1 VASNSVYACT
11 GAESRPLLIVTALD
25 AERAPIEGLATG
37 LTRRVLRAGG
47 DEDLLI
53 GAINGIAVALLRCG
67 VGKLS
72 AALATTSAMELSPRG
87 VISVGSAASLHPGFA
102 IGDVVISNEVLQHD
116 FGAAR
121 SGGFDLFGYG
131 APLPSAGDPRI
142 RAAER
147 LGAGALAAASSV
159 AEQLID
165 PAGTGKAMRLSRG
178 VIATGDA
185 FINDHATRDAIQA
198 RTGADV
204 VEMEG
209 AAVAYVATR
218 HGTPWL
224 VVRSVSDAGDGGADV
239 SFDRYLPIAAQNAA
253 TVVAA
258 ILPAFSA

>member
-1 VASNSVYACT
+1 VTSASANASEGTEA
-11 GAESRPLLIVTALD
+11 RPLLIVTALD
-25 AERAPIEGLATG
+25 AERAPIEALATG
-37 LTRRVLRAGG
+37 LKRRDLRAVGEG
-47 DEDLLI
+47 NLLI
-53 GAINGIAVALLRCG
+53 GAINGVAVALLRCG
-67 VGKLS
+67 VGKL
-72 AALATTSAMELSPRG
+72 AATLATTGAMALSPRG
-87 VISVGSAASLHPGFA
+87 VVSVGSAASLHPGFA

-116 FGAAR
+116 FGVAR

-142 RAAER
+142 RAEEK
-147 LGAGALAAASSV
+147 LGAAALAAASSV
-159 AEQLID
+159 APQLID
-165 PAGTGKAMRLSRG
+165 PAGSGRAMRLSRG

-185 FINDHATRDAIQA
+185 FVNDHATRDLIQV
-198 RTGADV
+198 RTGADL

-209 AAVAYVATR
+209 AAIAYVASR

-258 ILPAFSA
+258 ILPAFGA

>member
-1 VASNSVYACT
+1 VASTSVNASA

-37 LTRRVLRAGG
+37 LTRRDLRAGG
-47 DEDLLI
+47 EGDLLI
-53 GAINGIAVALLRCG
+53 GAINGVAVALLRCG
-67 VGKLS
+67 VGKL
-72 AALATTSAMELSPRG
+72 AATLATTGAMELHPRG

-147 LGAGALAAASSV
+147 LGAAALAAASSV
-159 AEQLID
+159 AQQLID
-165 PAGTGKAMRLSRG
+165 PAGSGRAMRLSRG

-198 RTGADV
+198 RTGADL

-209 AAVAYVATR
+209 AAIAYVASR

-239 SFDRYLPIAAQNAA
+239 SFDRYLPIAAKNAA